1 VAGSEVE
8 IQRLVTRLVGDAT
21 EHVRAMH
28 EAAESTRRA
37 TGQIEHDTDSIA
49 AKAVAMGTL
58 AAHAVEYVI
67 ERFKEL
73 AKESLHA
80 AQAHEDAE
88 IKLKAAIE
96 AGGHAADNG
105 FEQYHHFATEVA
117 KVTTTGVVATEQLLQ
132 MAETFGVHGKAAEL
146 AAKRAIGMSAAMGIG
161 AEHAIRMTSRL
172 ALGSTEMMG
181 RFIPGLDKAG
191 SEADKLALATKRLDA
206 TWEVAEAMA
215 KTSSGQF
222 AMLGKSVHA
231 LLADVGYLISLGLT
245 PLVSKTRDLVD
256 WFRNLYSASG
266 RMFQGV
272 KPAAMEV
279 KAVFTAIRDAVFPIT
294 SSLQAL
300 WTFTQQYVA
309 YLAPAAKYVWTV
321 VRDSALT
328 AMIAVEYFFRN
339 WRQFAAL
346 SFAFVQYKVVQWSN
360 EFAYYFGSYLP
371 AVVRAFDAF
380 FTVEIGNTFRGAGIA
395 AIENFGDTLIEM
407 QVMYYEFVE
416 RLKGTT
422 ERQIA
427 IGSNAIR
434 ILGKATAAL
443 LVANLEAGIKPSKD
457 IAALIAAI
465 PARTIG
471 PMEKLLGKT
480 WAGMLVNL
488 ALGFGGF
495 WKTRMAELFKAA
507 GKGAGDEFKGSIAPA
522 VAEVKK
528 MLDLSDAVQV
538 GTTEAA
544 RLIEKQLAGFGVL
557 DQLPISGGK
566 HGGKGS
572 KKGAIAGGVAAQAVG
587 AVAGQGMFSVPA
599 EASGGGFDGMI
610 VTLLQQLVA
619 LTAEKRNKTLEIKPL
634 RLGGG
639 GLA

>member
-1 VAGSEVE
+1 MAGETEVE
-8 IQRLVTRLVGDAT
+8 RLVTRLVGDAT

-28 EAAESTRRA
+28 EAASSTQDA
-37 TGQIEHDTDSIA
+37 VHSIEHGTDSIA

-80 AQAHEDAE
+80 AQSHEDAE
-88 IKLKAAIE
+88 VKLKAAIE
-96 AGGHAADNG
+96 AGGNAAEAG
-105 FEQYHHFATEVA
+105 FEQYHRFAEGVA
-117 KVTTTGVVATEQLLQ
+117 KVTTTGIVATEQLLQ
-132 MAETFGVHGKAAEL
+132 MAETFGVHGEAAEL

-191 SEADKLALATKRLDA
+191 SETEKLALATKRLDA
-206 TWEVAEAMA
+206 TWQVAQAMA

-231 LLADVGYLISLGLT
+231 LLADVGYLISAAVT
-245 PLVSKTRDLVD
+245 PLARATTYLIDR
-256 WFRNLYSASG
+256 FRELYSTSG
-266 RMFQGV
+266 RVFNAV

-279 KAVFTAIRDAVFPIT
+279 KAVFLAIGGAVQPIA
-294 SSLQAL
+294 SSLQTL
-300 WTFTQQYVA
+300 WTFTQQYFE
-309 YLAPAAKYVWTV
+309 YLGPAAKYVWTV

-328 AMIAVEYFFRN
+328 ALISVEYFFRN
-339 WRQFAAL
+339 WQQFATL
-346 SFAFVQYKVVQWSN
+346 AFTYFQYTLTRLAA
-360 EFAYYFGSYLP
+360 EFAYYFGGYLP
-371 AVVRAFDAF
+371 AVVRAFDTF

-395 AIENFGDTLIEM
+395 AIENFGDALIEM

-422 ERQIA
+422 ERQIV
-427 IGSNAIR
+427 IGSDAIR

-457 IAALIAAI
+457 LAVLIAGI
-465 PARTIG
+465 PARVIG
-471 PMEKLLGKT
+471 PMEKALGKT
-480 WAGMLVNL
+480 WVTMMARL

-495 WKTRMAELFKAA
+495 WKARMAVLLGEG
-507 GKGAGDEFKGSIAPA
+507 GKEAGDKLKAGIAPA
-522 VAEVKK
+522 VAEIKK
-528 MLDLSDAVQV
+528 MLDLSEAVQV
-538 GTTEAA
+538 GTTQAA
-544 RLIEKQLAGFGVL
+544 SLLEKQLASFGVL
-557 DQLPISGGK
+557 DALPTAGGR
-566 HGGKGS
+566 GKGRG
-572 KKGAIAGGVAAQAVG
+572 KKGAAGGVVAQAAG
-587 AVAGQGMFSVPA
+587 AVGGQGMFSVPA
-599 EASGGGFDGMI
+599 EGGRGTDLSGLM
-610 VTLLQQLVA
+610 VALLRQLVD
-619 LTAEKRNKTLEIKPL
+619 LTAARRGVLEIRPA

-639 GLA
+639 GL